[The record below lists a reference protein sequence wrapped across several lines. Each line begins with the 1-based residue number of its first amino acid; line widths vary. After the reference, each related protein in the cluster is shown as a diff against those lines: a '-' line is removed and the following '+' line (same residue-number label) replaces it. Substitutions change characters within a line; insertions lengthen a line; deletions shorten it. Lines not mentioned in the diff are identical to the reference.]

1 MTNAEKFKEVF
12 GFELNTQPFKKDYCI
27 GIYLEECRKH
37 RECGTCPYEFWDEKE
52 YKMKTTRHTF
62 YEDNIK
68 AILECY
74 FTGFK
79 EEIINSAC
87 ERILEQL

>member
-12 GFELNTQPFKKDYCI
+12 GFKLNTQPFIRDYCI
-27 GIYLEECRKH
+27 AEGTEECIKH

-52 YKMKTTRHTF
+52 YNPKTAF
-62 YEDNIK
+62 YEDNIM

-79 EEIINSAC
+79 EEIIKSAC
-87 ERILEQL
+87 DRILEQL